1 MAAISTLKF
10 IDGKCYE
17 NPTLKTLLQIMEFI
31 YFVPLPLISKSKVK
45 DVDRRHEIW
54 WGDYFGF
61 PKELEI
67 KRIVYEWLSKTT
79 NEE

>member
-1 MAAISTLKF
+1 
-10 IDGKCYE
+10 
-17 NPTLKTLLQIMEFI
+17 MEFI